1 MPSRPPTKSRK
12 PAAKGKSKDAKGGKS
27 AKPAKPD
34 KAARATKPRGTTT
47 ARSAALKKR
56 PPVRKTAGAAVDT
69 TPRNKAADAKS
80 QARAHAVAQ
89 AALARKAEHVVLID
103 VRGLT
108 SIADFFVVMSGTGAR
123 QLQAIAE
130 SIEVDLKKQG
140 TYPLSSEGHQGGNWV
155 LIDYGDV
162 VAHIFETEVRA
173 FYDLEGLWADAP
185 REKLEG

>member
-1 MPSRPPTKSRK
+1 MPPRPPTKSRK
-12 PAAKGKSKDAKGGKS
+12 PAAKGKSKDPKGAK
-27 AKPAKPD
+27 
-34 KAARATKPRGTTT
+34 ATKSTKSTKAIKPKGTTT

-56 PPVRKTAGAAVDT
+56 PPVRKTAGATVDT
-69 TPRNKAADAKS
+69 TPRNKVAYAKS

-89 AALARKAEHVVLID
+89 AALSKKAEHVVLID

-108 SIADFFVVMSGTGAR
+108 SIADFFVVMSGTGSR

>member
-1 MPSRPPTKSRK
+1 MPPRPPTKSRK
-12 PAAKGKSKDAKGGKS
+12 PAAKGKTAAAGAKEGRA
-27 AKPAKPD
+27 AKAP
-34 KAARATKPRGTTT
+34 KAST

-56 PPVRKTAGAAVDT
+56 PPQRKAAGAAVDT
-69 TPRNKAADAKS
+69 APRNKAADARS
-80 QARAHAVAQ
+80 HARARAVAE
-89 AALARKAEHVVLID
+89 AALAKKAEHVVLID

-108 SIADFFVVMSGTGAR
+108 SIADYFVIMSGTGVR

-140 TYPLSSEGHQGGNWV
+140 THPLSSEGHQGGNWV

-162 VAHIFETEVRA
+162 VAHIFETEVRG

-185 REKLEG
+185 REQLQG